1 VIAILGLQSGILSVG
16 LSLFLLGLICL
27 DLAFVY
33 WVFRDARN
41 RIDDTLLVAC
51 AVIAALI
58 FPFVGTLIYAI
69 VRPPEFLEDAYEREV
84 SIQANEAIVKV
95 LGELAR
101 SNREL
106 TAQVGRLEQL
116 IVVRRKAAGSARGA
130 GERPAAERSAAPA
143 DRPASGKAAAKASQP
158 GSVPPPPSR

>member
-1 VIAILGLQSGILSVG
+1 MFGLEGPLNIAVSLLALGLV
-16 LSLFLLGLICL
+16 CL
-27 DLAFVY
+27 DLALVY
-33 WVFRDARN
+33 WVFRDARH
-41 RIDDTLLVAC
+41 RVDDALLVAC

-84 SIQANEAIVKV
+84 SIQANEAIVKT

-116 IVVRRKAAGSARGA
+116 IVVRRKASSGA
-130 GERPAAERSAAPA
+130 
-143 DRPASGKAAAKASQP
+143 PASGPSGTAS
-158 GSVPPPPSR
+158 GSSAPPTSRQR

>member
-1 VIAILGLQSGILSVG
+1 VLAVLGLNNGFLSYAITLLG
-16 LSLFLLGLICL
+16 LGLICL
-27 DLAFVY
+27 DLALVY
-33 WVFRDARN
+33 WVFRDARH
-41 RIDDTLLVAC
+41 RVDDALLVAC

-84 SIQANEAIVKV
+84 SIQANEALVKT

-106 TAQVGRLEQL
+106 SAQVARLEQL
-116 IVVRRKAAGSARGA
+116 IVVRRKQSQGGTPTRQ
-130 GERPAAERSAAPA
+130 PA
-143 DRPASGKAAAKASQP
+143 DA
-158 GSVPPPPSR
+158 GSVPPPRRTSR

>member
-1 VIAILGLQSGILSVG
+1 MLAVLGLESGFLSVA
-16 LSLFLLGLICL
+16 LSLLGLGLVCL
-27 DLAFVY
+27 DLALVY
-33 WVFRDARN
+33 WVYRDARH
-41 RIDDTLLVAC
+41 RVDDALLVAC

-84 SIQANEAIVKV
+84 SIQANEALVKT

-106 TAQVGRLEQL
+106 SAQVGRLEQL
-116 IVVRRKAAGSARGA
+116 IVVRRKSAQGQ
-130 GERPAAERSAAPA
+130 RPAA
-143 DRPASGKAAAKASQP
+143 QP
-158 GSVPPPPSR
+158 GSVQPPQRPAR

>member
-1 VIAILGLQSGILSVG
+1 MIAVLGLDEG
-16 LSLFLLGLICL
+16 FLGYALTLLGLGLICL
-27 DLAFVY
+27 DLALVY
-33 WVFRDARN
+33 WVFRDARH
-41 RIDDTLLVAC
+41 RVDDALLVAC

-84 SIQANEAIVKV
+84 SIQANEALVKT

-106 TAQVGRLEQL
+106 SAQVARLEQL
-116 IVVRRKAAGSARGA
+116 IVVRRKQAQGSA
-130 GERPAAERSAAPA
+130 PARS
-143 DRPASGKAAAKASQP
+143 SGDP
-158 GSVPPPPSR
+158 GSVPPPRRPAR

>member
-1 VIAILGLQSGILSVG
+1 VFGIGSGPLSIAAS
-16 LSLFLLGLICL
+16 LLGLGLVCL
-27 DLAFVY
+27 DLALVY
-33 WVFRDARN
+33 WVFRDARH
-41 RIDDTLLVAC
+41 RVDDALLVAC

-84 SIQANEAIVKV
+84 SIQANEALVKT

-116 IVVRRKAAGSARGA
+116 IVVRRKSSGGSSAREA
-130 GERPAAERSAAPA
+130 AAP
-143 DRPASGKAAAKASQP
+143 S
-158 GSVPPPPSR
+158 SVPPPRR

>member
-1 VIAILGLQSGILSVG
+1 MLAVLGLESGFLSIA
-16 LSLFLLGLICL
+16 LSLLGLGLVCL
-27 DLAFVY
+27 DLALVY
-33 WVFRDARN
+33 WVFRDARH
-41 RIDDTLLVAC
+41 RVDDALLVAC

-84 SIQANEAIVKV
+84 SIQANEALVKT

-106 TAQVGRLEQL
+106 SAQVGRLEQL
-116 IVVRRKAAGSARGA
+116 IVVRRKAAAGSGGA
-130 GERPAAERSAAPA
+130 RPAAPQA
-143 DRPASGKAAAKASQP
+143 
-158 GSVPPPPSR
+158 GSVPPPQRPAR

>member
-1 VIAILGLQSGILSVG
+1 MFGLESGPLSIG
-16 LSLFLLGLICL
+16 LSLFALGLVCL
-27 DLAFVY
+27 DLALVY
-33 WVFRDARN
+33 WVFRDARH
-41 RIDDTLLVAC
+41 RVDDALLVAC

-84 SIQANEAIVKV
+84 SIQANEALVKT

-116 IVVRRKAAGSARGA
+116 IVVRRKSSGGTAR
-130 GERPAAERSAAPA
+130 E
-143 DRPASGKAAAKASQP
+143 AAAP
-158 GSVPPPPSR
+158 GSVPPPRR

>member
-1 VIAILGLQSGILSVG
+1 MLAVLGLDSGFLSIAVTLLG
-16 LSLFLLGLICL
+16 LGLICL
-27 DLAFVY
+27 DLALVY
-33 WVFRDARN
+33 WVFRDARH
-41 RIDDTLLVAC
+41 RVDDALLVAC

-84 SIQANEAIVKV
+84 SIQANEALVKT

-106 TAQVGRLEQL
+106 SAQVARLEQL
-116 IVVRRKAAGSARGA
+116 IVVRRKQAQSGSSSRTPAEAGSTAPPAR
-130 GERPAAERSAAPA
+130 RPAR
-143 DRPASGKAAAKASQP
+143 
-158 GSVPPPPSR
+158 

>member
-1 VIAILGLQSGILSVG
+1 MFGLESGPLSIG
-16 LSLFLLGLICL
+16 LSLLALGLVCL
-27 DLAFVY
+27 DLALVY
-33 WVFRDARN
+33 WVFRDARH
-41 RIDDTLLVAC
+41 RVDDALLVAC

-84 SIQANEAIVKV
+84 SIQANEALVKT

-106 TAQVGRLEQL
+106 TAQVSRLEQL
-116 IVVRRKAAGSARGA
+116 IVVRRKSSGGGAAR
-130 GERPAAERSAAPA
+130 ET
-143 DRPASGKAAAKASQP
+143 ASP
-158 GSVPPPPSR
+158 GSVPPPRR

>member
-1 VIAILGLQSGILSVG
+1 MFGLESGPLNVG
-16 LSLFLLGLICL
+16 LSLFALGLVCL
-27 DLAFVY
+27 DLALVY
-33 WVFRDARN
+33 WVFRDSRH
-41 RIDDTLLVAC
+41 RVDDALLVAC

-84 SIQANEAIVKV
+84 SIQANEALVKT

-106 TAQVGRLEQL
+106 SAQVGRLEQL
-116 IVVRRKAAGSARGA
+116 IVVRRKATQGGAREATG
-130 GERPAAERSAAPA
+130 
-143 DRPASGKAAAKASQP
+143 P
-158 GSVPPPPSR
+158 GSVPPPRR

>member
-1 VIAILGLQSGILSVG
+1 MIAVLGLDSGFLSYAITLLG
-16 LSLFLLGLICL
+16 LGLICL
-27 DLAFVY
+27 DLALVY
-33 WVFRDARN
+33 WVFRDARH
-41 RIDDTLLVAC
+41 RVDDALLVAC

-84 SIQANEAIVKV
+84 SIQANEALVKT

-106 TAQVGRLEQL
+106 SAQVARLEQL
-116 IVVRRKAAGSARGA
+116 IVVRRKQAQGGAAA
-130 GERPAAERSAAPA
+130 
-143 DRPASGKAAAKASQP
+143 RPASEA
-158 GSVPPPPSR
+158 GSVPPPRRPAR

>member
-1 VIAILGLQSGILSVG
+1 MLA
-16 LSLFLLGLICL
+16 LGLICL
-27 DLAFVY
+27 DLALVY
-33 WVFRDARN
+33 WVFRDARH
-41 RIDDTLLVAC
+41 RVDDALLVAC

-84 SIQANEAIVKV
+84 SIQANEAIVKT

-116 IVVRRKAAGSARGA
+116 IVVRRKASSGST
-130 GERPAAERSAAPA
+130 AP
-143 DRPASGKAAAKASQP
+143 PASRQ
-158 GSVPPPPSR
+158 R

>member
-1 VIAILGLQSGILSVG
+1 VLAVFGLDSGPLSIAIIIFALGLV
-16 LSLFLLGLICL
+16 CL
-27 DLAFVY
+27 DLALVY
-33 WVFRDARN
+33 WVFRDARH
-41 RIDDTLLVAC
+41 RVDDALLVAC

-84 SIQANEAIVKV
+84 SIQANEAIVKT

-106 TAQVGRLEQL
+106 SAQVGRLEQL
-116 IVVRRKAAGSARGA
+116 IVVRRKAATGGSASGSGSSRSA
-130 GERPAAERSAAPA
+130 SAAP
-143 DRPASGKAAAKASQP
+143 P
-158 GSVPPPPSR
+158 GSVTPPQRPAR

>member
-1 VIAILGLQSGILSVG
+1 MFGLESGPLSIG
-16 LSLFLLGLICL
+16 LSLLALGLVCL
-27 DLAFVY
+27 DLALVY
-33 WVFRDARN
+33 WVFRDARH
-41 RIDDTLLVAC
+41 RVDDALLVAC

-84 SIQANEAIVKV
+84 SIQANEALVKT

-106 TAQVGRLEQL
+106 SAQVGRLEQL
-116 IVVRRKAAGSARGA
+116 IVVRRKGSESPSGLSSAR
-130 GERPAAERSAAPA
+130 ETAA
-143 DRPASGKAAAKASQP
+143 P
-158 GSVPPPPSR
+158 GSVPPPRR